1 MPSKSQTP
9 WLKLVKQTL
18 KQNPKKQFKDV
29 LKIASQKYKK

>member
-1 MPSKSQTP
+1 MPPKKETP

-18 KQNPKKQFKDV
+18 KQNPKKPFQQV